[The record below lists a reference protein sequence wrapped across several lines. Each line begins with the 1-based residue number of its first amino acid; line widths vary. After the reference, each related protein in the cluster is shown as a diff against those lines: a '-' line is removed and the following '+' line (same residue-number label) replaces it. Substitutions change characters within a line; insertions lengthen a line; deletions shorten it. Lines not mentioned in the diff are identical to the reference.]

1 MDLLGTA
8 LPNVM
13 FIIGILAIG
22 LGLGIELKIISL
34 NKEIDKTG
42 RIGALVVGVILIG
55 ASITMYLNPSLG
67 NRGQQSSAAPNAAQ
81 VAPAQ
86 AKTVAAT
93 GAPAATSAALAPVVP
108 AQMTVPTQAAA
119 PISTPVLEFVVPD
132 LHDLSEKDA
141 QNKLVDAH
149 LKPHKADHCVGANQ
163 GDQKAKK
170 GRIMCQNPPAGQ
182 KVASGMTVDY
192 VLAGK

>member
-119 PISTPVLEFVVPD
+119 PTSTPVLGFVVPD

-149 LKPHKADHCVGANQ
+149 LKPHKADHCVGANP

-170 GRIMCQNPPAGQ
+170 GRIMCQNPPVGQ
-182 KVASGMTVDY
+182 KVASGTTVDY